1 MTKTTINQQHIIEKI
16 STLTVAHQLVNTIF
30 VDQPIGDIEIDQ
42 TRKVGNRIDHD
53 KQILH
58 YRLSPHRFIIKN
70 CKHSECNLI
79 ISDIPTFKTIEM
91 NKCICETASY
101 GFNQA
106 FIMELR
112 NSKNIV
118 KDKINFFNQGFFR
131 KMFKKTTESGLM
143 SKISEYSSECSWMI
157 VPDFIF
163 EMFEKSDLFEE
174 MECKS
179 DFLFRNVGRMNGVN
193 VYLNTT
199 ELDPV
204 IYFGN
209 YDSITIIINKNI
221 GISSARSMKPDMES
235 DRIISVDYQFLENG
249 LLKMLEIN

>member
-1 MTKTTINQQHIIEKI
+1 MTTTINQQHIIEKI
-16 STLTVAHQLVNTIF
+16 STLTVAHQLVSTIF
-30 VDQPIGDIEIDQ
+30 VDQSIGDIEIDR
-42 TRKVGNRIDHD
+42 THKVGNRVTHI
-53 KQILH
+53 KEVLH
-58 YRLSPHRFIIKN
+58 YKLSPHRFIIKN

-112 NSKNIV
+112 NSKNIIRE
-118 KDKINFFNQGFFR
+118 KIDFFNQGFFR
-131 KMFKKTTESGLM
+131 KIFNRVTESGLC
-143 SKISEYSSECSWMI
+143 SKILECSSGCSWMI

-163 EMFEKSDLFEE
+163 EIFKKNDLFEE
-174 MECKS
+174 IECKS
-179 DFLFRNVGRMNGVN
+179 DFLFRNVGRMGGIN

-199 ELDPV
+199 ELDPI

-209 YDSITIIINKNI
+209 YDSITIILNKNI

-235 DRIISVDYQFLENG
+235 DRIISVDYQFVENG